1 MSECIM
7 ARQPIFNID
16 LEIYGY
22 ELLYRGISN
31 NDLINS
37 DPEAATSNVLVNAM
51 ILIGL
56 EELTKGKLAF
66 VNFSREMLISDVM
79 TFLPNNDIAIEILET
94 VEPDEKCLLACTKLK
109 EAGYKIV
116 LDDFAYHA
124 QFDQLI
130 KIASIIKVDFLLS
143 SASECET
150 LPKRFKNRKDLI
162 FLAEKVETYNQYSK
176 AIEWGYSLFQGYFFC
191 KPVVLKTQDIQGN
204 RLVHFQLLKE
214 LRNPAV
220 SFDQLEQIIQ
230 SDVSLSYKILK
241 YANSASLGIRV
252 KINSVRQAL
261 AIIGVKN
268 MMKLITLILL
278 RGLGANKP
286 SELIVTAIIRGR
298 FAELVASHLD
308 LRGQISTAFLVGM
321 LSLVDALLDQSMDEF
336 LNEIPLSDDIAATL
350 RRQPSILTSILEMV
364 IAYERGNWNKYEFY
378 YRKLNLKSKDVKR
391 MYIDAVLWESN
402 IGH

>member
-1 MSECIM
+1 MSECII
-7 ARQPIFNID
+7 ARQPIFNIN

-22 ELLYRGISN
+22 ELLYRGNSN

-37 DPEAATSNVLVNAM
+37 DPEAATSTVLVNAM

-56 EELTKGKLAF
+56 EEITKGNLAF
-66 VNFSREMLISDVM
+66 INFSHKMLVSDVM
-79 TFLPNNDIAIEILET
+79 TFLPNKDIAIEILET
-94 VEPDEKCLLACTKLK
+94 VEPDEECLLACIKLK
-109 EAGYKIV
+109 KAGYKIV
-116 LDDFAYHA
+116 LDDFVHSAK
-124 QFDQLI
+124 FDPLI
-130 KIASIIKVDFLLS
+130 KIADIIKVDFLLS
-143 SASECET
+143 SAVECEA

-162 FLAEKVETYNQYSK
+162 FLAEKVETYDQYSK

-191 KPVVLKTQDIQGN
+191 KPVILKTQDIQGN
-204 RLVHFQLLKE
+204 KLVYFQLLKE
-214 LRNPAV
+214 LRNPFV

-241 YANSASLGIRV
+241 YANSAFLGIRI

-261 AIIGVKN
+261 AMIGRKN
-268 MMKLITLILL
+268 MMRLITLLLL

-298 FAELVASHLD
+298 FAELIATHLALGD
-308 LRGQISTAFLVGM
+308 QISTAFLVGM
-321 LSLVDALLDQSMDEF
+321 LSLVDALLDQSMDKF
-336 LNEIPLSDDIAATL
+336 LSDIPLSDDIAAAL

-364 IAYERGNWNKYEFY
+364 IAYEGGNWNKYETN

-391 MYIDAVLWESN
+391 MYIDAILWESN
-402 IGH
+402 IEH